1 MNTGYKLIG
10 KCLSDDH
17 YQNLFNKIE
26 AGTKEHLASSKG
38 KKAKNT
44 VFTNRGQN

>member
-17 YQNLFNKIE
+17 YQNLFSKINVVYQE
-26 AGTKEHLASSKG
+26 PGI
-38 KKAKNT
+38 
-44 VFTNRGQN
+44 V